1 MTIEDASS
9 GEAAPSPLLAYS
21 WSPTAASPTP
31 DPRTHMPAWTPVH
44 LAPDVPPP
52 KGPYSPAVRAG
63 DFVYV
68 SGQVPRDPRTGE
80 LAGDDVAT
88 QTRQTLSNLQ
98 RVLEQAG
105 ASLADVVSV
114 TVYLA
119 RADDWG
125 AMNEVYA
132 KVFHQPFP
140 SRTTVGAELR
150 GILVEISAVAYL
162 PGRS

>member
-1 MTIEDASS
+1 M
-9 GEAAPSPLLAYS
+9 
-21 WSPTAASPTP
+21 P
-31 DPRTHMPAWTPVH
+31 DWTPIR
-44 LAPDVPPP
+44 LPAELPPP

-68 SGQVPRDPRTGE
+68 SGQVPRDPATGA

-88 QTRQTLSNLQ
+88 QTRQALSNLQ

-105 ASLADVVSV
+105 AGLADVVSV

-119 RADDWG
+119 HADDWG
-125 AMNEVYA
+125 AMNTVYA
-132 KVFHQPFP
+132 EMFRPPFP

-150 GILVEISAVAYL
+150 GILVEISAVAYRKE
-162 PGRS
+162 RS

>member
-1 MTIEDASS
+1 
-9 GEAAPSPLLAYS
+9 
-21 WSPTAASPTP
+21 
-31 DPRTHMPAWTPVH
+31 MPAWTAVRLP
-44 LAPDVPPP
+44 PDIPSP

-68 SGQVPRDPRTGE
+68 SGQVPRDPITGAS
-80 LAGDDVAT
+80 AGDDVAT
-88 QTRQTLSNLQ
+88 QTHQALSNVQ
-98 RVLEQAG
+98 RVLEHAG
-105 ASLADVVSV
+105 ARLSDVVSV

-132 KVFHQPFP
+132 EMFHPPYP

-150 GILVEISAVAYL
+150 GILVEVSVVAYA
-162 PGRS
+162 PTRP